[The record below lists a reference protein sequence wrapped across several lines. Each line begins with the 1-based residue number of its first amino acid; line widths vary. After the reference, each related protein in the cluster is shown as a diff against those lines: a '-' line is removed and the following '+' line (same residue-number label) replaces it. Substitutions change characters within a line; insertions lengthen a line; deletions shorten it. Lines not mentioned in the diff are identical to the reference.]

1 MGFDTGKQKKTSDLE
16 AARRSLLRF
25 AGELKSASVAQVE
38 NDGDIIPE
46 GVITGKFGIE
56 RSMDSKRL
64 HFQVYTH
71 YNALIATSPSYSSIS
86 AVMDGIQSVIKNA
99 KIAKVEDQT
108 IPGREILPFP
118 KWVIH
123 LDHGDRY
130 GFILYSEK
138 GKSLI
143 HLHGYCDT
151 KSLCKRGIDTIIR
164 ICKNPMIEKTYLHHH
179 DEGHT

>member
-1 MGFDTGKQKKTSDLE
+1 MGFGTNNKVSSLE
-16 AARRSLLRF
+16 SARKGLLRF
-25 AGELKSASVAQVE
+25 AQELKNTSVSQVE

-64 HFQVYTH
+64 YFKIYTH

-99 KIAKVEDQT
+99 KIAKIEDQT
-108 IPGREILPFP
+108 IPEREILPFP

-138 GKSLI
+138 GKSLA
-143 HLHGYCDT
+143 HLEGYCDS

-179 DEGHT
+179 DEDHT

>member
-1 MGFDTGKQKKTSDLE
+1 MGFGTNNKASNLE
-16 AARRSLLRF
+16 SVRKDLLRF
-25 AGELKSASVAQVE
+25 AQGLKNTNILQVE
-38 NDGDIIPE
+38 SNGDIIPE
-46 GVITGKFGIE
+46 GTITGKFGIE

-71 YNALIATSPSYSSIS
+71 YNALIATSPSYPSIS
-86 AVMDGIQSVIKNA
+86 AVMNGIQSVIKNA
-99 KIAKVEDQT
+99 KIAKIEDQT
-108 IPGREILPFP
+108 IVDREILSFP

-138 GKSLI
+138 GKSLV

-179 DEGHT
+179 DEDHT